1 MRDGRRPI
9 FYDPDGKRARI
20 TNVVLGSA
28 FFALAG
34 GLLVLLVAFVA
45 PPLLPPVA
53 ATDQVEFRIHVT
65 DASVTPER
73 VLEQPLDKLH
83 VRSPTAGALRAKR
96 FAYYSSDD
104 RSFESLKRTAQHLEG
119 LLTDWLLIG
128 SSDGEVRPAFP
139 SREKEANGFLKVSAP
154 HVAVF
159 PILSSRL
166 PPMQTASA
174 LTAPAARMRLAQGI
188 SRHVREHGY
197 AGVVVSLPE
206 LPPSAHTSLVAFLEE
221 LGRLIR
227 PASGQL
233 LISVDVGLDANRYRD
248 LERIADYLLVDAF
261 DMTWDRSG
269 PGPLASQAW
278 FESVLA
284 RQKLKARDR
293 GKTIFGIGSYAIAW
307 SSSEAPRHISVTEAW
322 RTLEHSRS
330 DVELDPKSLNTGYQF
345 IDAQGRRHDV
355 WMLDAVSTFNHMRA
369 ALAWQPGGLA
379 LWRLGNE
386 DPGVWSFFARGRVPD
401 EASFP
406 ALREPQPG
414 QDLTLASYGIAT
426 TVEARPTP
434 GIRSLKFDPRLGLI
448 TQATLQLA
456 PTSVR
461 LSTWDA
467 GLDKAIALTFDD
479 GPDARYTAPI
489 LDTLREKGVKAT
501 FFITGLNATRNPHLL
516 RQIYAD
522 GHDIGNHTF
531 THSDMVRHSSTEIE
545 MELNA
550 TTRVVESQL
559 GVRTILF
566 RPSYYHENYG
576 IKPDEVRVVETAARL
591 GYLTV
596 GVSADP
602 NDWMLTNKSARIAE
616 TTIRKIVEGG
626 GRVVLLHDSGGDR
639 TPTIEALPLIIETLQ
654 KQGYRFV
661 TIHELLGKTRSE
673 VMPSTGGRSVSDVAL
688 AQVTYF
694 GMRGFGWVTHWLPAV
709 AIGAALLGAVRL
721 LAIVICALRHKRIEQ
736 ERAGIAWKP
745 ASLAVLVPAY
755 NEEKVIC
762 RTIESLLRSHD
773 KSFDIVVIDDGSTD
787 DTAGVLR
794 RTFGGN
800 PRVKVFR
807 RSNGGKS
814 AALNFGVLQ
823 TEAEIVVAID
833 ADTVLSDRAIPL
845 LVRHF
850 RDPRVGA
857 VAGSAVVGNPV
868 TLMTRFQALEYMT
881 SQNLERRAFELFN
894 AIGVVPG
901 AIGAWRRAALI
912 EAGGYS
918 CDTLAEDADL
928 TVTIERNGWKVVCEP
943 CAEAYTE
950 APETFSAFLKQRFRW
965 MLGTLQVAFKHFAAL
980 RTATPRGVGLITLPN
995 IFVFQFGFALLAP
1008 LMDILLAITLT
1019 VELRAWLLQPGGE
1032 GSGTLGLLAGYWVLF
1047 QFIDVATAAVGLWL
1061 DPRPNWRLL
1070 PLVLLQR
1077 VCYRQLLSWIA
1088 IRTLLAAVKG
1098 HFVGWGKLLRTGNV
1112 GVTT

>member
-1 MRDGRRPI
+1 MQ
-9 FYDPDGKRARI
+9 
-20 TNVVLGSA
+20 TVS
-28 FFALAG
+28 ALA
-34 GLLVLLVAFVA
+34 
-45 PPLLPPVA
+45 
-53 ATDQVEFRIHVT
+53 
-65 DASVTPER
+65 
-73 VLEQPLDKLH
+73 
-83 VRSPTAGALRAKR
+83 
-96 FAYYSSDD
+96 
-104 RSFESLKRTAQHLEG
+104 
-119 LLTDWLLIG
+119 
-128 SSDGEVRPAFP
+128 
-139 SREKEANGFLKVSAP
+139 
-154 HVAVF
+154 
-159 PILSSRL
+159 
-166 PPMQTASA
+166 
-174 LTAPAARMRLAQGI
+174 APAARTRLAQGI

-197 AGVVVSLPE
+197 AGVVVSLPQ

-227 PASGQL
+227 PASAQL
-233 LISVDVGLDANRYRD
+233 LVSVDVGLDATRYRD
-248 LERIADYLLVDAF
+248 LERLADYLLVDVF
-261 DMTWDRSG
+261 DITWDRSG

-284 RQKLKARDR
+284 SQKLKVRDR
-293 GKTIFGIGSYAIAW
+293 GKTIFGIGSYAMAW
-307 SSSEAPRHISVTEAW
+307 SSSEASRYIPVTEAW
-322 RTLEHSRS
+322 RTLERS
-330 DVELDPKSLNTGYQF
+330 KTDLKLDPTSLNTGYQF
-345 IDAQGRRHDV
+345 TDAKGRRHDV

-401 EASFP
+401 EASLP
-406 ALREPQPG
+406 ALRQPQPG
-414 QDLTLASYGIAT
+414 QHLTLATYGIAT

-434 GIRSLKFDPRLGLI
+434 GVRSLEFDPRLGLI
-448 TQATLQLA
+448 TQAALKLV

-467 GLDKAIALTFDD
+467 GLDKAVALTFDD

-489 LDTLREKGVKAT
+489 LDALREKGVKAT
-501 FFITGLNATRNPHLL
+501 FFVTGRSALRNPHLL
-516 RQIYAD
+516 RQIYAE

-550 TTRVVESQL
+550 TTRVLESQL

-566 RPSYYHENYG
+566 RPSYYHESYG

-596 GVSADP
+596 GASADP
-602 NDWMLTNKSARIAE
+602 NDLMLMNKSARIAE
-616 TTIRKIVEGG
+616 TTIRKIVEAG

-661 TIHELLGKTRSE
+661 TIHELLGKTRAE
-673 VMPSTGGRSVSDVAL
+673 VMPSTGGRSLLDVAL
-688 AQVTYF
+688 AQVTYL
-694 GMRGFGWVTHWLPAV
+694 GMCGFGWVTQWLPAI

-721 LAIVICALRHKRIEQ
+721 LAIVIYAFRHKRLEQ
-736 ERAGIAWKP
+736 ARAGIAWEP
-745 ASLAVLVPAY
+745 ASISVLVPAH

-762 RTIESLLRSHD
+762 RTIDSLLRSPN
-773 KSFDIVVIDDGSTD
+773 KTFDIIVIDDGSTD
-787 DTAGVLR
+787 ETAGVLD

-800 PRVKVFR
+800 PRIKVFR
-807 RSNGGKS
+807 KANGGKA
-814 AALNFGVLQ
+814 AALNFGLLQ
-823 TEAEIVVAID
+823 TEAEVMVAID

-850 RDPRVGA
+850 KDPRVGA

-868 TLMTRFQALEYMT
+868 TLMTRFQALEYMS
-881 SQNLERRAFELFN
+881 SQNLDRRAFELFN
-894 AIGVVPG
+894 AIAVVPG

-918 CDTLAEDADL
+918 SDTLAEDADL
-928 TVTIERNGWKVVCEP
+928 TITIERNGWKIICEP
-943 CAEAYTE
+943 RAEAHTE
-950 APETFSAFLKQRFRW
+950 APESLKAFLHQRFRW
-965 MLGTLQVAFKHFAAL
+965 TMGTLQVAFKHFAAL

-1008 LMDILLAITLT
+1008 LMDVLLAITLI
-1019 VELRAWLLQPGGE
+1019 VELRGWFLQPGGE
-1032 GSGTLGLLAGYWVLF
+1032 GSETLTLLAGYWALF
-1047 QFIDVATAAVGLWL
+1047 QFVDVLTAAVGLWL
-1061 DPRPNWRLL
+1061 DPRPSWRLL
-1070 PLVLLQR
+1070 ALVLLQR

-1098 HFVGWGKLLRTGNV
+1098 RFVGWGKLLRTGNV
-1112 GVTT
+1112 RVTT